1 MRRHTHA
8 PRHGAC
14 HAQRAT
20 RTMGVWNP
28 DKKHDGPA
36 PEVDTPRQRQAAGA
50 GPRWSRQCA
59 VARISGFPAVGINLA
74 GNWSYACA
82 AMPCQLH
89 TSAWNESTPDWGA
102 AATQQE
108 HIRPTATPSCGGT
121 PAGAGEGISD
131 NAVTAPPPPRCRA
144 TPLDWVRLWPA
155 GRCHKGHAPSKR
167 SRRAMRRTTP
177 GPTAIELSACLEM
190 THAGAPSYCR
200 EAPSKSARA
209 TTPYNA

>member
-131 NAVTAPPPPRCRA
+131 NAVTAPPPPPDVGQRRLTGCVCGRRDDATRA
-144 TPLDWVRLWPA
+144 MHHRSVVA
-155 GRCHKGHAPSKR
+155 GRCAAQPQGTLR
-167 SRRAMRRTTP
+167 
-177 GPTAIELSACLEM
+177 
-190 THAGAPSYCR
+190 
-200 EAPSKSARA
+200 
-209 TTPYNA
+209 